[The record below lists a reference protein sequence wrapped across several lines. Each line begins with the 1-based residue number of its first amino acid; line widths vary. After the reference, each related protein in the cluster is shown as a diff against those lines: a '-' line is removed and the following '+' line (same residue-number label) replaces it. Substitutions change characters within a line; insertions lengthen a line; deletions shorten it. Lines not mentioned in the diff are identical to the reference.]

1 MSDICLPHTCTHT
14 HQYGCKRTHIHVHT
28 THTHTHHTGQE
39 GSWLKNML
47 PDTGTRTQRSP
58 KPSATTSSGET
69 RAIPGLG
76 GDWTEDIVGGGC
88 SIRAPAHAKALRQ
101 RTLLCKVPLGNFYF
115 NTENLCLRQKHRAP
129 CSTWL
134 PAFRR
139 SRVTPSHPSDWA
151 RVCPIVSEREQKPP
165 AELIWPITQRS

>member
-76 GDWTEDIVGGGC
+76 GDWTEDIVGGGVFYPC
-88 SIRAPAHAKALRQ
+88 TCPCQGLEAANLALQ
-101 RTLLCKVPLGNFYF
+101 SATGQLLL
-115 NTENLCLRQKHRAP
+115 QH
-129 CSTWL
+129 
-134 PAFRR
+134 
-139 SRVTPSHPSDWA
+139 
-151 RVCPIVSEREQKPP
+151 
-165 AELIWPITQRS
+165 